1 MQEIQA
7 LYQKAILFAASR
19 HEKTNQKVPGTDLT
33 YVIHLSNVAME
44 ILIAAPE
51 TENFNLDLAIQVALL
66 HDTLEDTASEYEE
79 LVEFF
84 GREVADGVEALTK
97 YKDLPK
103 DKAMIDSLT
112 RIKSQ
117 PKEIQ
122 AVKLADRI
130 TNLQPPPPYWDESKK
145 LKYLEEARIIYQELK
160 DGNQYLADRLKLEI
174 EKYRKYCGNN
184 ITGK

>member
-19 HEKTNQKVPGTDLT
+19 HEKINQKVPGTDLP
-33 YVIHLSNVAME
+33 YLIHLSNVVME

-51 TENFNLDLAIQVALL
+51 TENFNLGLAVQVAQL
-66 HDTLEDTASEYEE
+66 HDTLEDTATEYEE
-79 LVEFF
+79 LVEIF
-84 GREVADGVEALTK
+84 GSEVANGVKALTK
-97 YKDLPK
+97 NKDLPK
-103 DKAMIDSLT
+103 DYAMIDSLA

-117 PKEIQ
+117 PKEIW

-130 TNLQPPPPYWDESKK
+130 TNLQPPPPHWDESKK
-145 LKYLEEARIIYQELK
+145 LKYLEEAQIIYQELK
-160 DGNQYLADRLKLEI
+160 DGNQYLADRLYHKIDE
-174 EKYRKYCGNN
+174 YRKFCENI